1 MLQAIVGDIPEPH
14 SEQIVDLWGELQR
27 RFGVHSELTAEFPH
41 FSLHVANTYA
51 EDELV
56 ERLGEFCA
64 EHPPLRVRTAGLGL
78 FTRQRAVLYMPL
90 VRNPRLNAFHR
101 ALWKAI
107 SGLGEEVRP
116 YYRPER
122 WIPHVTLAHDNLDQY
137 NLGGAISWLADQHL
151 DWVFDVTT
159 LSVLEADGTDRRVVG
174 TFELSGASES

>member
-1 MLQAIVGDIPEPH
+1 
-14 SEQIVDLWGELQR
+14 
-27 RFGVHSELTAEFPH
+27 
-41 FSLHVANTYA
+41 
-51 EDELV
+51 
-56 ERLGEFCA
+56 
-64 EHPPLRVRTAGLGL
+64 
-78 FTRQRAVLYMPL
+78 MPL